1 MAFIANL
8 KLFRYKSGNFPM
20 GPVFKA
26 LVQGCK
32 HVFLL
37 LAPVA
42 LFRRPEPMALPS
54 VMFPR
59 LLMLLLFL
67 LFNNSFVLFTTR
79 GSAKAS
85 PFKIIITIHRAKH
98 GFFYSGNSNI
108 ELLSFLCSVSPVS
121 NFLYKK
127 LAEERP
133 FMRR

>member
-8 KLFRYKSGNFPM
+8 RLFGDKSGNLPM

-37 LAPVA
+37 LYHVA

-67 LFNNSFVLFTTR
+67 LFNNSPILFATR
-79 GSAKAS
+79 GSAKSS
-85 PFKIIITIHRAKH
+85 PFKIIITVHRAKH
-98 GFFYSGNSNI
+98 GFFYSGNSM
-108 ELLSFLCSVSPVS
+108 LGASFVLSRL
-121 NFLYKK
+121 
-127 LAEERP
+127 
-133 FMRR
+133 